1 MRSCM
6 RRSTLS
12 AFVLGQEWLKERV
25 STIGAPRG
33 LVDLAAWRIS
43 LGGHAESDS
52 DASDDD

>member
-1 MRSCM
+1 MRPCM